1 MRRSTASLPD
11 CIGTCACLAIRGDSA
26 IKPMNES
33 LQSMGSTEEM
43 RSFLRDVWSRTARTR
58 SSSLGGREPRSTP
71 PRAGPSHTWKSRPH
85 RPKLIPEM
93 TTSRYPASTNWF
105 ICPNT
110 SSGLR
115 ERLRPRTEGIMQ
127 KEQRLLH
134 PSCTFKLGRVRSL
147 AESKTGAASSSVCA
161 KISETKIS
169 ETESGKKTDSPEPCT
184 SPAAA
189 FKLEIGIKEPP
200 LPPSLSEVAP
210 SAICAKLC
218 L

>member
-43 RSFLRDVWSRTARTR
+43 RSFSRDVWSRTARTR

-105 ICPNT
+105 TCLNT
-110 SSGLR
+110 SCGLR

-127 KEQRLLH
+127 QEQRLLH

-147 AESKTGAASSSVCA
+147 PESKAGVASRCGPDESVLAELPLDGSTVGLGGAAA
-161 KISETKIS
+161 
-169 ETESGKKTDSPEPCT
+169 
-184 SPAAA
+184 
-189 FKLEIGIKEPP
+189 EIFYVKAGHQTI
-200 LPPSLSEVAP
+200 LAYAHLR
-210 SAICAKLC
+210 
-218 L
+218 